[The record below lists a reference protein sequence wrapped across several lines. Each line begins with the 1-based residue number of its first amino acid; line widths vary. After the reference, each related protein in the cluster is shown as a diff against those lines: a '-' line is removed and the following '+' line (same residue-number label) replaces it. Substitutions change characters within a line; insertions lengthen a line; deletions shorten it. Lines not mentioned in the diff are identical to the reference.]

1 MAAAGHYA
9 LLARAPAGCP
19 PPPITGSSGHVPHV
33 SRAFGERL
41 GTRPPRGAHRP
52 PCPRGWLGS
61 PRPPVPP
68 SHAAACP
75 LFVNVRSPLATGFF
89 PVPLLASCLRWP
101 SSPLDK
107 EPGAPRRHG
116 VPPEQRPQ
124 GVRPMCGPGTE
135 TRVPVARRR
144 RRETRGRLQR
154 LRLRE
159 GRGVGVPVPPPPL
172 AAVLVRDSHRTS
184 AQRRRLLCGG
194 LATGW
199 RPRSRGAM
207 RLPPGAASP
216 PSRKTA
222 EAAAV
227 GPPSPVSPRPPPAL
241 QLCGDRDP
249 DPERFLYPSRGEG
262 GAVSPLQLGQPLGLP
277 WRAGCR
283 EGSVAAPRVGLR
295 GFAQKAPL
303 SWDQAR
309 GRRANE
315 AGLVC

>member
-41 GTRPPRGAHRP
+41 GTRPLRGAHRP

-124 GVRPMCGPGTE
+124 GVRPMRGLGTE

-154 LRLRE
+154 LRLQRLRLRE
-159 GRGVGVPVPPPPL
+159 GRGVGVPVPPTPPPL
-172 AAVLVRDSHRTS
+172 SSSGTHVE
-184 AQRRRLLCGG
+184 
-194 LATGW
+194 
-199 RPRSRGAM
+199 
-207 RLPPGAASP
+207 PPLS
-216 PSRKTA
+216 
-222 EAAAV
+222 AAAFSAGAWPPAGV
-227 GPPSPVSPRPPPAL
+227 HGRGGPCAFRPGPPPRPPGK
-241 QLCGDRDP
+241 QR
-249 DPERFLYPSRGEG
+249 R
-262 GAVSPLQLGQPLGLP
+262 PLRLVRRPL
-277 WRAGCR
+277 
-283 EGSVAAPRVGLR
+283 
-295 GFAQKAPL
+295 
-303 SWDQAR
+303 
-309 GRRANE
+309 
-315 AGLVC
+315 